1 VKGNLMTEAETL
13 TQKRTRR
20 IIKQAMINLLQSKR
34 FDDITVKD
42 ICDSALIH
50 RSTFYRYYQD
60 KIDLADDIL
69 HDLTSELSGSPTD
82 KTAVLKQITQFMTQN
97 VGLIRH
103 LVPENESKFYD
114 EFRHILEG
122 LFQERVNNS
131 DYQND
136 PIVTLIKNSTSP
148 TLMMSFLANIIM
160 GFFAE
165 QLEYSPSHS
174 LDEVEEFLVD
184 IINKLNGI

>member
-1 VKGNLMTEAETL
+1 MTEAETL

-82 KTAVLKQITQFMTQN
+82 KTAVLKQITQFMTLQ
-97 VGLIRH
+97 
-103 LVPENESKFYD
+103 
-114 EFRHILEG
+114 
-122 LFQERVNNS
+122 
-131 DYQND
+131 
-136 PIVTLIKNSTSP
+136 
-148 TLMMSFLANIIM
+148 MSN
-160 GFFAE
+160 
-165 QLEYSPSHS
+165 
-174 LDEVEEFLVD
+174 
-184 IINKLNGI
+184 